1 MSVAT
6 TAAKKSKNNNLFEA
20 RNGTKKNPISATTV
34 TRFISLLSY
43 STCEC
48 LIYSEKYAEQKKNCV
63 CVFVHAEL
71 MLSST
76 SQGFLFLILFFPK
89 LYIFRAAFVRSFGW
103 FLFYYF
109 PSTARILQC
118 YKFRMMTA
126 FRWTHTV
133 INFSK
138 NQFRIHSRE
147 RWMWPFFRNWFNIS
161 GAFGTEIVMLF
172 AVAASNE
179 NQMECKNIWIAIIC
193 RAI

>member
-1 MSVAT
+1 MWKNWLHLFAVISRTCCTYWKSVANMYFNHKHLL
-6 TAAKKSKNNNLFEA
+6 AHSQFRLWEKWNGSSDVGVGRDDSGKKSKNNNLFEA

-89 LYIFRAAFVRSFGW
+89 LYIFRAAFVRLIF
-103 FLFYYF
+103 
-109 PSTARILQC
+109 ILLLSVHG
-118 YKFRMMTA
+118 A
-126 FRWTHTV
+126 
-133 INFSK
+133 NF
-138 NQFRIHSRE
+138 
-147 RWMWPFFRNWFNIS
+147 
-161 GAFGTEIVMLF
+161 TMLQIPDDDSVQVN
-172 AVAASNE
+172 AY
-179 NQMECKNIWIAIIC
+179 
-193 RAI
+193 RY